1 MMNCFARPLAA
12 CALALLASTPA
23 FAQSDREVVDT
34 ADAYSASVC
43 PGYDKEAMNILLR
56 AVNVGALRVLAQRG
70 IVICPDRRLTAEAPA
85 VWYGNPGAFVW
96 HPDIEGAGTVL
107 VANIDLMTRNE
118 SFPVQTL
125 AWNTLGIR
133 LTGRTIPAFE
143 ARPGARLR
151 VLSR

>member
-1 MMNCFARPLAA
+1 MTIRFARPLAA

-23 FAQSDREVVDT
+23 FAQSDREVVEN
-34 ADAYSASVC
+34 AAAYSASIC
-43 PGYDKEAMNILLR
+43 AGYDRESMSILLR

-70 IVICPDRRLTAEAPA
+70 IVICPDRRLTADAPA

-107 VANIDLMTRNE
+107 VANIDSMTRNE

-125 AWNTLGIR
+125 VWDTQGIR

-143 ARPGARLR
+143 ARPGARFQRLR
-151 VLSR
+151 